1 MNNLWKIYEKEP
13 LEFINSLI
21 HVPSMQRLKD
31 IGMNCGVEYTA
42 FDFFSNIVP
51 YSRYQHSIGVALIVY
66 HFSHDL
72 RQTVSGLL
80 HDIATPVFAH
90 TIDFYHQDHLKQES
104 TELDTKKV
112 IEQDTLLVSLLHK
125 YHLTIEDVCNYH
137 FLMYIPNDLQKV

>member
-13 LEFINSLI
+13 LEFINNLI

-72 RQTVSGLL
+72 RHPYV
-80 HDIATPVFAH
+80 
-90 TIDFYHQDHLKQES
+90 KS
-104 TELDTKKV
+104 TTKKYGGFF
-112 IEQDTLLVSLLHK
+112 QLLKAS
-125 YHLTIEDVCNYH
+125 
-137 FLMYIPNDLQKV
+137 